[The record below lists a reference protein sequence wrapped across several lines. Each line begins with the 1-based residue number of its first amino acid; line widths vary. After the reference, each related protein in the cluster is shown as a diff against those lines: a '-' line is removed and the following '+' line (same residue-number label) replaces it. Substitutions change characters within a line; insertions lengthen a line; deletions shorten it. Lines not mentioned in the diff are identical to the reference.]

1 MTENAKNSAAQNEN
15 LTADKG
21 GEDLPVTQNRVDIGV
36 NSQNENLTKR
46 LQSLRERITTSN
58 SDYSPDTIGGQ
69 RIDTQGVL
77 IYLSDI
83 LYRAINDP
91 QIISPAQAV
100 MSSAV
105 GHPDT
110 KIEDLQNQ
118 LAQVLFS

>member
-1 MTENAKNSAAQNEN
+1 MTENAK
-15 LTADKG
+15 
-21 GEDLPVTQNRVDIGV
+21 
-36 NSQNENLTKR
+36 NENLTKR

-69 RIDTQGVL
+69 RLDMQGVL

-83 LYRAINDP
+83 LYRAMSDS
-91 QIISPAQAV
+91 QIIGRAQTV

>member
-69 RIDTQGVL
+69 MIDMQGVL

-83 LYRAINDP
+83 LYRAMNDS
-91 QIISPAQAV
+91 QIIGRAQTV

-105 GHPDT
+105 GNPNT
-110 KIEDLQNQ
+110 KIEDLQSQ

>member
-1 MTENAKNSAAQNEN
+1 MTENAKNPKESS
-15 LTADKG
+15 D
-21 GEDLPVTQNRVDIGV
+21 
-36 NSQNENLTKR
+36 LTKH

-69 RIDTQGVL
+69 RVDTQGVL

-91 QIISPAQAV
+91 QIISPAQTV

-105 GHPDT
+105 GNPSS
-110 KIEDLQNQ
+110 KIEDLQSQ

>member
-91 QIISPAQAV
+91 QIISPAQTV
-100 MSSAV
+100 MSAAV

-110 KIEDLQNQ
+110 KIEDLQSQ